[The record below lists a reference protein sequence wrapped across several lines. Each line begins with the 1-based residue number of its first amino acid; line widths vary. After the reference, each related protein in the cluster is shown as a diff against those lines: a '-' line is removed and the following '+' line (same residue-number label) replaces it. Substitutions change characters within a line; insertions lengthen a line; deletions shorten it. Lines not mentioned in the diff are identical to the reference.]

1 MLLFNGD
8 IEIISENE
16 EWVVYSVKAMDY
28 FFSVKIPIHLKEKA
42 ESSKQR
48 FNDAL
53 KQHGLNFK
61 DLVIDIRK
69 KKGRNYNAEI
79 EEKAYE
85 SKAERKSREEPKA
98 EQREEGQSTLF

>member
-8 IEIISENE
+8 VEIISENE
-16 EWVVYSVKAMDY
+16 EWVVYGVKAVDY
-28 FFSVKIPIHLKEKA
+28 FYAVKIPTKLKPKA
-42 ESSKQR
+42 ESSKQK

-69 KKGRNYNAEI
+69 EKGRNYNAEI

-85 SKAERKSREEPKA
+85 TTPKEEKA
-98 EQREEGQSTLF
+98 EQREEKQSELF

>member
-8 IEIISENE
+8 VEIISENS
-16 EWVVYSVKAMDY
+16 EWVVYGVKAMDY
-28 FFSVKIPIHLKEKA
+28 FYAVKIPIKLKPKA
-42 ESSKQR
+42 ESSKQK

-53 KQHGLNFK
+53 KSYGLNFK

-69 KKGRNYNAEI
+69 EKGRNYNAEI

-85 SKAERKSREEPKA
+85 TTPKEPKA
-98 EQREEGQSTLF
+98 EQGEEGQPTLF

>member
-8 IEIISENE
+8 VEIISENE

-42 ESSKQR
+42 ESSKQK
-48 FNDAL
+48 FDDAL
-53 KQHGLNFK
+53 KSYGLNFK

-69 KKGRNYNAEI
+69 EKGRNYNAEI

-85 SKAERKSREEPKA
+85 TTPKEEKA
-98 EQREEGQSTLF
+98 EQREEKQSELF

>member
-8 IEIISENE
+8 VEIISENE
-16 EWVVYSVKAMDY
+16 EWVVYGVKAVDY
-28 FFSVKIPIHLKEKA
+28 FYAVKIPIKLKPKA

-53 KQHGLNFK
+53 KSHGLNFK

-69 KKGRNYNAEI
+69 EKGRNYNAEI

-85 SKAERKSREEPKA
+85 TTPKEPNEE
-98 EQREEGQSTLF
+98 QGEEGQPTLF